1 MQPRANVYALAQ
13 FMGNFPTVREAVG
26 SYTAQKRGM
35 GESLNLLD
43 IFERLEKLLRRE
55 LQLTELAEDAIR
67 NHWRSQYGYVRAVL
81 AHIREDLGN
90 RVQLHEK
97 LRQPK
102 FQVGAMR

>member
-1 MQPRANVYALAQ
+1 MQPRAMTYALAQ
-13 FMGNFPTVREAVG
+13 FMGNFPNVREAVG

-43 IFERLEKLLRRE
+43 IFQRLEKLLRRE
-55 LQLTELAEDAIR
+55 LQVTELQDEDIR
-67 NHWRSQYGYVRAVL
+67 RFWRSQYGYVRNVL
-81 AHIREDLGN
+81 AHMRGDLGH
-90 RVQLHEK
+90 RTQDQDM